1 MDFRLRIKSLS
12 SEQIADFLAWARA
25 CDKKPT
31 FFDGINWLDKNF
43 GLSVPAIE
51 VLLLLADAFSVT
63 ANQLGCR
70 KNSGVSGSLELPGFG
85 LPLAHMPAKQDRFP
99 ILIGD
104 PEQDWA
110 AATLLIREVCMLR
123 LVEEITNKPEWWKK
137 IREPN
142 IATKWKDE
150 ALDIDW
156 ASYVRHGDFTTA
168 MADSCINEIRKKAD
182 IYEQAGLVPVL
193 DYSACIIKS
202 DRLITEELRH
212 ELIAAVE
219 ALENVPEEEKDWHPG
234 SNKQVLNLV
243 HPSLCPLVYG
253 RSRIL
258 LDKRIGVQDC
268 LDYCGLGQAIPMP
281 DCSELIKETTTG
293 PRTNAV
299 RIWGLHL
306 PPPDRSV
313 PFLSPKFQWLPCD
326 VVLDNDGGVKI
337 DSYINN
343 LHPIKHTQLYPL
355 IERFIAKALPAWD
368 LAYRWPTEFRVQRLS
383 TDDAQYV
390 CQAQDICTSSDWG
403 CSQSNRPLGDGEPP
417 RLQHEEDDP
426 DYERSE
432 RAELD
437 NAWFNKTHPVPVP
450 EPDEASAAHGR
461 SRSGSRYY
469 RLPASSTFN
478 LSANH
483 IKERGFFNG
492 ASRIQVIVKL
502 ANIQL
507 TPDKPY
513 YRGGSWHVEGQ
524 LNEHICATALFYY
537 DNDNITESRLA
548 FRTSAN
554 AEDLRMGLRYDQNDY
569 YSIERTFAIR
579 PRTPDDNIQ
588 EIGSILTREGRAI
601 IFPNLYQHRVRPFG
615 LADRSRPGHRKI
627 LALFLVDPA
636 IPIISTA
643 NVPPQQRH
651 WWLGEQHIMSSSL
664 PRELNEMILDSADFP
679 IDETEAKS
687 LRDELMAERTVLQGD
702 LDGKL
707 REVGWNFCEH

>member
-1 MDFRLRIKSLS
+1 
-12 SEQIADFLAWARA
+12 
-25 CDKKPT
+25 
-31 FFDGINWLDKNF
+31 
-43 GLSVPAIE
+43 
-51 VLLLLADAFSVT
+51 
-63 ANQLGCR
+63 
-70 KNSGVSGSLELPGFG
+70 
-85 LPLAHMPAKQDRFP
+85 MPAKQDRFP

-110 AATLLIREVCMLR
+110 AATLLIREVCMLK
-123 LVEEITNKPEWWKK
+123 LVEEITNKSEWWKK

-142 IATKWKDE
+142 IAAKWKKE
-150 ALDIDW
+150 ALEIDW
-156 ASYVRHGDFTTA
+156 ASYVRHGDFTLA
-168 MADSCINEIRKKAD
+168 MADCCINEIRIKAD
-182 IYEQAGLVPVL
+182 IYEQTGLVPVL

-202 DRLITEELRH
+202 DKLITEELRH

-268 LDYCGLGQAIPMP
+268 LDYCGLGQVIPIP
-281 DCSELIKETTTG
+281 DCSELIKETTRG
-293 PRTNAV
+293 PRTNA
-299 RIWGLHL
+299 
-306 PPPDRSV
+306 
-313 PFLSPKFQWLPCD
+313 FQWLPCD

-343 LHPIKHTQLYPL
+343 LHPIKHAQLYPL

-368 LAYRWPTEFRVQRLS
+368 LVYH
-383 TDDAQYV
+383 
-390 CQAQDICTSSDWG
+390 ICTSSDWG

-417 RLQHEEDDP
+417 RLQDEEDNP
-426 DYERSE
+426 DYEGSE

-437 NAWFNKTHPVPVP
+437 SAWFHKTHPVPVP

-461 SRSGSRYY
+461 SRSSSRYY

-478 LSANH
+478 LSASH

-502 ANIQL
+502 ANIHL
-507 TPDKPY
+507 TPEKPY

-588 EIGSILTREGRAI
+588 EIGSIFTRECRAI
-601 IFPNLYQHRVRPFG
+601 FFPNLYQHRVHPFR
-615 LADRSRPGHRKI
+615 LADRSRPCHRKI
-627 LALFLVDPA
+627 LALFLVDPS

-664 PRELNEMILDSADFP
+664 PRELNEMILSNVDFP

-687 LRDELMAERTVLQGD
+687 LRDELMAERTALQED
-702 LDGKL
+702 SDGKL